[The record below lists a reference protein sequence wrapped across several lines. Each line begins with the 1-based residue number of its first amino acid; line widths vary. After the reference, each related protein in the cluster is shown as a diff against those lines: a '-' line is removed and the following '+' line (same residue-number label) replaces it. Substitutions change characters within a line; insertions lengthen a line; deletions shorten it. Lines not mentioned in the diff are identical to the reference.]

1 MPLDPRIALMGQ
13 NLDVGKAFNSA
24 LTNIQ
29 GMNNIKAQEQTALQ
43 TKELQKEKS
52 MVNFS
57 FQAGQFLENGDIE
70 GAMNFTQNR
79 INTLNANGIDSTD
92 TQEFATALKS
102 NPEQAKQLTRQGV
115 EYGKAKGFFNNNQ
128 GQSAGQREFNSLL
141 TLAQDPNA
149 TEFEKNSAKVALGQL
164 ARVSTSAQERIA
176 NDDNLAG
183 RVGDSQAGIEG
194 KKSSAKEKGK
204 SIQQLNYKGR
214 IAKTV
219 KLAELEAKEKGEVLT
234 DLARMESALPGLM
247 ESTSELKELAQIATS
262 TLGGKAYDFIVKQS
276 GFGGTKGATARDK
289 FIAVIDNQVL
299 PLLKET
305 FGAAFTVQEGE
316 NLKATM
322 GDPDAS
328 VESKLAQIDSFI
340 EQKTRNI
347 RAKKAQLEPQLKQ
360 QGITEDDITTTM
372 QIHGMTR
379 EEVLARLGVQ

>member
-29 GMNNIKAQEQTALQ
+29 GMNNVKAQEQTALQ